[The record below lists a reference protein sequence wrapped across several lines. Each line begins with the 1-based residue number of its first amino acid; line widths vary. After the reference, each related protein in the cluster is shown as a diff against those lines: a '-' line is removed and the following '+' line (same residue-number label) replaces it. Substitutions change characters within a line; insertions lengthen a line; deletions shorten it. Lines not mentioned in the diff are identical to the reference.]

1 MLLSRWE
8 LEVRRTYPMD
18 ERELAQVRAA
28 VRGGRPATVERLRA
42 PTRALAEATLTSPDA
57 GVAHPWL
64 LYGLVAL
71 AVANL
76 GRWIA
81 DHGTPWA
88 LPMVALY
95 LALAAAGWAGR
106 RARRTRATATLAA
119 DPPPMD
125 TAPDP
130 DPLG

>member
-42 PTRALAEATLTSPDA
+42 PTRALAEATLRSPDA

-64 LYGLVAL
+64 LYGLLAL
-71 AVANL
+71 AAVNV
-76 GRWIA
+76 GRWVA
-81 DHGTPWA
+81 DNDTPWA
-88 LPMVALY
+88 LPMTALY
-95 LALAAAGWAGR
+95 TALAVAGWLGR
-106 RARRTRATATLAA
+106 RARRARAAATLAA
-119 DPPPMD
+119 DPPPVPE
-125 TAPDP
+125 APP
-130 DPLG
+130 G